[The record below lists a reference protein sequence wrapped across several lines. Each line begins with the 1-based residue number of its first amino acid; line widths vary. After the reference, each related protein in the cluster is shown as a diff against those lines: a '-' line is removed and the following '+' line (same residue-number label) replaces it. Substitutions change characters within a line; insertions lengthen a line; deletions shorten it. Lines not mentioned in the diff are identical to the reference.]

1 MAMSQI
7 NSLIAM
13 FDSQVINEEP
23 LSLVDTLF
31 GTNWKTHKRKA
42 LSNHA
47 TDFESDY
54 KFVKMVA
61 PMVRYSK
68 LPFRMLC
75 RKWGADLCFT
85 PMIIADSFN
94 RSAKARDSSMT
105 TSKYDRPL
113 MVQFAS
119 NNPITFAQSSLKV
132 MRYCD
137 GVDLNCGCPQSWCI
151 REQLGASLIQKPQL
165 IKDMI
170 YETTKLTQGR
180 LPISFKIRIHSD
192 IRNTIDLVQQIQ
204 AINDSIGANPFDCNT
219 NNVCIS
225 PDDVTTIYNTRNV
238 GGVSWLT
245 VHGRTLSERTKVKV
259 HLDHIH
265 TIVQHA
271 NIPVIAN
278 GDINTPSDVMKSI
291 KATGAQGVM
300 CARGILSNPAMYSG
314 YDTCPMEC
322 ITDYLSLAMQFEGRF
337 NIHHHHLMYMLKP
350 YLTKSEQRDFN
361 TRKSMVSLIDFMSE
375 RDWISDNFHDWNV
388 TVPDDIFAQ

>member
-119 NNPITFAQSSLKV
+119 NNPITFAQSSHKA
-132 MRYCD
+132 MHYCD
-137 GVDLNCGCPQSWCI
+137 GGDLNCDGVNNGLSSSN
-151 REQLGASLIQKPQL
+151 LVHH
-165 IKDMI
+165 DM
-170 YETTKLTQGR
+170 
-180 LPISFKIRIHSD
+180 
-192 IRNTIDLVQQIQ
+192 N
-204 AINDSIGANPFDCNT
+204 
-219 NNVCIS
+219 
-225 PDDVTTIYNTRNV
+225 
-238 GGVSWLT
+238 
-245 VHGRTLSERTKVKV
+245 
-259 HLDHIH
+259 
-265 TIVQHA
+265 
-271 NIPVIAN
+271 
-278 GDINTPSDVMKSI
+278 
-291 KATGAQGVM
+291 
-300 CARGILSNPAMYSG
+300 
-314 YDTCPMEC
+314 
-322 ITDYLSLAMQFEGRF
+322 
-337 NIHHHHLMYMLKP
+337 
-350 YLTKSEQRDFN
+350 
-361 TRKSMVSLIDFMSE
+361 
-375 RDWISDNFHDWNV
+375 
-388 TVPDDIFAQ
+388 